1 MKIDY
6 KNLDFIHPK
15 LKHLMDDYETFF
27 GTEQTIT
34 SLYRPSGVGVHSV
47 IPVRA
52 ADMRCRQDIVGYA
65 VEQYMNERWVYD
77 PQRPSMQVCIFHD
90 TGQGKHIHLQAHKN
104 TVRAL

>member
-6 KNLDFIHPK
+6 KYLDFIDSK
-15 LKHLMDDYETFF
+15 LKLLMDDYETFF

-34 SLYRPSGVGVHSV
+34 SLYRIGDSGVHGQL
-47 IPVRA
+47 PVRG

-77 PQRPSMQVCIFHD
+77 DSRPSMNVCIYHD
-90 TGQGKHIHLQAHKN
+90 TGRGKHIHLQVSNN
-104 TVRAL
+104 TQRSN